1 MVLAMPERPVRR
13 FAAHQSGQG
22 TDVEKTVVVLDPDK
36 EHSRKLCSVLE
47 KEHYR
52 VLSALP
58 ASDLSQL
65 LRESAARAMILDI
78 DLVPMDNRAL
88 KELRKDNPDLC
99 IIGLSG
105 RSFHPEL
112 KEALSHYIDACFAK
126 PVEWDDL
133 LYYLR
138 GALNNAVKRRPSS
151 GEMETAV

>member
-1 MVLAMPERPVRR
+1 
-13 FAAHQSGQG
+13 
-22 TDVEKTVVVLDPDK
+22 VEKTVVVLDPDK

-52 VLSALP
+52 VLSLLSANDLP
-58 ASDLSQL
+58 QL
-65 LRESAARAMILDI
+65 LRERPAHALILDI
-78 DLVPMDNRAL
+78 DGTRTDNRAL
-88 KELRKDNPDLC
+88 KELRRDNRELC